1 MITPY
6 LPGTSPLTAVLGLL
20 TMGLSA
26 YVALGVL
33 RHSHALKPKD
43 WRRWLAAAA
52 LGLGS
57 GVWSMQLVAP
67 PAAAAGSTAGYMP
80 FGLLGAW
87 GVAVGLSLGALA
99 LAARRPLSLPT
110 ACAGAAVFG
119 VSVVAVPVLELW
131 SLGIPLDL
139 GTRAPALAAALA
151 VSEAGALAAF
161 SIHFRG
167 KPMARPSAF
176 RGQALSTSLLALS
189 AWASQQLTS
198 TAATLPPLAPEA
210 SAFSLTQG
218 AVATVASMGTVALL
232 LALGLVRRV
241 DDRVRRSLADVRK
254 EHRNGSMRDGLTGLP
269 SRQSFEGTLAQA
281 ARRAD
286 AAQSRF
292 ALLLIALD
300 GMMTVNLSYGHHG
313 GDQTLRE
320 SARRLLALAQP
331 HMVARLGSDEFLLLL
346 TDDPSKEDA
355 IALAAQVLE
364 SLGRPFDLEGK
375 EASLSCSI
383 GVVLYPVHGGLST
396 LITHASVAMRASK
409 RAGGATCSIFDTR
422 LMNEVRDRTELL
434 RDLRLAIKR
443 NQFELY
449 YQPKVH
455 APSGQITGAEAL
467 IRWHHPERGMISPVD
482 FIPLA
487 ERHGL
492 ICALGDW
499 VIEQACHQAR
509 LWRDEG
515 LRMRV
520 AINLSPVQLRQRDL
534 AQKIAAALA
543 RHQINPQL
551 LTCEIT
557 ESVAIDDSAATAQV
571 FSDLVAVGVHIS
583 IDDFGTGYS
592 SLANMRKLPANE
604 LKIDRGFVLDL
615 VTNEEARKVA
625 RSVVDLAK
633 SLGLQVVAEGVE
645 TDAQFQI
652 LREFG
657 CDHVQGY
664 LFARPMAAKALG
676 HWASGEGGPRS
687 IQFRASLYKDT
698 ALSSPA

>member
-1 MITPY
+1 MIALYP
-6 LPGTSPLTAVLGLL
+6 PGSPPLAALLGLL

-33 RHSHALKPKD
+33 RHSHALKPKER
-43 WRRWLAAAA
+43 RRWLAAAA

-57 GVWSMQLVAP
+57 GVWSMQLAAP
-67 PAAAAGSTAGYMP
+67 PAAAAGSAAAYLP
-80 FGLLGAW
+80 FGFLGARAL
-87 GVAVGLSLGALA
+87 GVGLSLGALA
-99 LAARRPLSLPT
+99 LAARRPLSLPM

-119 VSVVAVPVLELW
+119 VSAVAVPVVELW
-131 SLGIPLDL
+131 SLGTQLDL
-139 GTRAPALAAALA
+139 AARAPALAAAL
-151 VSEAGALAAF
+151 VLSEAGALAAF
-161 SIHFRG
+161 SIHHFSG
-167 KPMARPSAF
+167 KLMAGPHAVL
-176 RGQALSTSLLALS
+176 GQAVSTSLLGLS

-198 TAATLPPLAPEA
+198 TAATMPLLPEA

-218 AVATVASMGTVALL
+218 AAATLATTGAIALL
-232 LALGLVRRV
+232 LALELVRRV
-241 DDRVRRSLADVRK
+241 GDRVRRSLEGVRR
-254 EHRNGSMRDGLTGLP
+254 EQRDGSMRDVLTGLP
-269 SRQSFEGTLAQA
+269 SRQSFEGTLAQE

-286 AAQSRF
+286 ATRSQF

-300 GMMTVNLSYGHHG
+300 GMTPVNLSYGHHG
-313 GDQTLRE
+313 GDQVLKE
-320 SARRLLALAQP
+320 AARRLLALARP
-331 HMVARLGSDEFLLLL
+331 HMVARLGSDEFLLML

-355 IALAAQVLE
+355 IALSARVLE
-364 SLGRPFDLEGK
+364 SLGRPYELEGK

-383 GVVLYPVHGGLST
+383 GVMLYPVHGGLST
-396 LITHASVAMRASK
+396 LITHAGVAMRAAKS
-409 RAGGATCSIFDTR
+409 AGGATCSFFEAR
-422 LMNEVRDRTELL
+422 LMHQARDRTELL

-467 IRWHHPERGMISPVD
+467 IRWHHPERGMVSPID

-487 ERHGL
+487 ERYGL

-499 VIEQACHQAR
+499 VIEHACRQAR
-509 LWRDEG
+509 MWRDEG

-520 AINLSPVQLRQRDL
+520 AINLSPVQLRQHDL

-557 ESVAIDDSAATAQV
+557 ESVAIDDSAATARV
-571 FSDLVAVGVHIS
+571 FSDLVEVGVHIS

-592 SLANMRKLPANE
+592 NLANMRKLPANE
-604 LKIDRGFVLDL
+604 LKIDRSFVLDL

-652 LREFG
+652 LRDLG

-676 HWASGEGGPRS
+676 LWASGETGPRS
-687 IQFRASLYKDT
+687 IQFRPSLYKDT
-698 ALSSPA
+698 ALLSPA